1 MAAAEKPLS
10 TGVIFGTSGLGGIMG
25 WVCVHPFNTLAV
37 RMNLATMGA
46 NAGPQLSFAEFS
58 SKLIKNEGF
67 MSLYNGLGAG
77 CLRQVFY
84 ATSRY
89 GLFEKFRDVC
99 AQYRKTD
106 FAQRFATASVA
117 GGCAAVIS
125 CPVEVCLVRMSNDA
139 SLPVEQQR
147 GYKSVFDAVVR
158 IAKEDGLSAFYR
170 GVQPFAMRAMLVGGT
185 QVATYDQFK
194 MTYAGFGITGL
205 ANQFCSSMSAGERWP
220 SRATRHAPRTRTRTR
235 HARARRRTRARTRAN
250 TRDTSL
256 ACTFA
261 RSPRRPDLL
270 DRDDAL
276 RDCEEPDGLP
286 EDGPRHEG
294 DAVPRHLPDHRQGR
308 GGRRRAL
315 PLVGLPALL
324 RPLRGAHGDHVH
336 LRRPD
341 PLSLPQDLHEGQVR
355 RRRADGSGP
364 RPGHRAT
371 SCLAEQTAVSCFTSD
386 SSSIVLRISV
396 CRPHTSLSLCTPGV
410 SAIHKIH
417 VLAYIYDCCRR

>member
-194 MTYAGFGITGL
+194 QLFTSIGITGL
-205 ANQFCSSMSAGERWP
+205 GNQACSAFSAVSSSSSTASASAQP
-220 SRATRHAPRTRTRTR
+220 HT
-235 HARARRRTRARTRAN
+235 HARSQTLEVLVT
-250 TRDTSL
+250 
-256 ACTFA
+256 
-261 RSPRRPDLL
+261 
-270 DRDDAL
+270 
-276 RDCEEPDGLP
+276 
-286 EDGPRHEG
+286 
-294 DAVPRHLPDHRQGR
+294 HLNSRM
-308 GGRRRAL
+308 L
-315 PLVGLPALL
+315 YLK
-324 RPLRGAHGDHVH
+324 
-336 LRRPD
+336 
-341 PLSLPQDLHEGQVR
+341 
-355 RRRADGSGP
+355 
-364 RPGHRAT
+364 
-371 SCLAEQTAVSCFTSD
+371 
-386 SSSIVLRISV
+386 VLN
-396 CRPHTSLSLCTPGV
+396 L
-410 SAIHKIH
+410 
-417 VLAYIYDCCRR
+417 

>member
-139 SLPVEQQR
+139 SLPAEQQR

-194 MTYAGFGITGL
+194 TTYAGFGITGL

-220 SRATRHAPRTRTRTR
+220 SRASRLARARARATQAHAG
-235 HARARRRTRARTRAN
+235 ARARRRTRKHA
-250 TRDTSL
+250 
-256 ACTFA
+256 
-261 RSPRRPDLL
+261 
-270 DRDDAL
+270 
-276 RDCEEPDGLP
+276 
-286 EDGPRHEG
+286 RHE
-294 DAVPRHLPDHRQGR
+294 PRM
-308 GGRRRAL
+308 
-315 PLVGLPALL
+315 
-324 RPLRGAHGDHVH
+324 HVCT
-336 LRRPD
+336 LA
-341 PLSLPQDLHEGQVR
+341 PQ
-355 RRRADGSGP
+355 A
-364 RPGHRAT
+364 
-371 SCLAEQTAVSCFTSD
+371 
-386 SSSIVLRISV
+386 
-396 CRPHTSLSLCTPGV
+396 
-410 SAIHKIH
+410 
-417 VLAYIYDCCRR
+417 

>member
-1 MAAAEKPLS
+1 
-10 TGVIFGTSGLGGIMG
+10 MG

-147 GYKSVFDAVVR
+147 GYKSVFDAIVR

-205 ANQFCSSMSAGERWP
+205 ANQFCSSMSAGLIYSIVTMPFETAKNRMAFQKMDP
-220 SRATRHAPRTRTRTR
+220 VTKEMPYRG
-235 HARARRRTRARTRAN
+235 
-250 TRDTSL
+250 
-256 ACTFA
+256 TFQTIGKVA
-261 RSPRRPDLL
+261 
-270 DRDDAL
+270 AA
-276 RDCEEPDGLP
+276 DG
-286 EDGPRHEG
+286 
-294 DAVPRHLPDHRQGR
+294 V
-308 GGRRRAL
+308 
-315 PLVGLPALL
+315 
-324 RPLRGAHGDHVH
+324 
-336 LRRPD
+336 
-341 PLSLPQDLHEGQVR
+341 LSLWWGFLPYYGR
-355 RRRADGSGP
+355 CG
-364 RPGHRAT
+364 GHTVTMFIFVDQIR
-371 SCLAEQTAVSCFTSD
+371 
-386 SSSIVLRISV
+386 
-396 CRPHTSLSLCTPGV
+396 
-410 SAIHKIH
+410 SAYRKTFMK
-417 VLAYIYDCCRR
+417 DK

>member
-220 SRATRHAPRTRTRTR
+220 SRATRLARAMHAPRTRTCA
-235 HARARRRTRARTRAN
+235 HARTRA
-250 TRDTSL
+250 TRASH
-256 ACTFA
+256 A
-261 RSPRRPDLL
+261 RSPRRPDYPNPKPGLIYSIVTMPFETAKNRMAFQKM
-270 DRDDAL
+270 DPVTKEMPYRGTFQTIGKVAAA
-276 RDCEEPDGLP
+276 DG
-286 EDGPRHEG
+286 
-294 DAVPRHLPDHRQGR
+294 V
-308 GGRRRAL
+308 
-315 PLVGLPALL
+315 
-324 RPLRGAHGDHVH
+324 
-336 LRRPD
+336 
-341 PLSLPQDLHEGQVR
+341 LSLWWGFLPYYGR
-355 RRRADGSGP
+355 CG
-364 RPGHRAT
+364 GHTVTMFIFVDQIR
-371 SCLAEQTAVSCFTSD
+371 
-386 SSSIVLRISV
+386 
-396 CRPHTSLSLCTPGV
+396 
-410 SAIHKIH
+410 SAYRKTFMK
-417 VLAYIYDCCRR
+417 DK